1 MSVEKAVEVLD
12 RIFNAKSIAVVGASS
27 DPTKFGYMTLDSIIR
42 GGYEGRIYPVNPR
55 GGEILGL
62 RAYQSLGE
70 VPERPELVV
79 IIVPAQYVPNVTR
92 EAAEKGAQGAVI
104 LSAGFREAGRADLE
118 AEIQSISQTYGI
130 RLIGPNIQGINYL
143 PNKLC
148 AMFFPVIT
156 TKGPMA
162 IITQSGSA
170 TAALSEWA
178 AYEGLGISA
187 AINLGN
193 QVDLCES
200 DYIDFFSADMHTKV
214 IALYLEG
221 IRDGRQFLES
231 AARAARQKPIAILKS
246 GRTLTGQRAVS
257 SHTGSLAGSHEV
269 FSSACRQFGIISTN
283 DIETLYDCAKAL
295 GTMREPRGNRL
306 LSISSSGGMGT
317 LAVDEAE
324 SLGLAVPSLPEEFV
338 EELKGCDLSPLAS
351 LSNPLDL
358 ANISAEDFRKVA
370 LLADGFN
377 IADII
382 LLNFGDPVAGAPEM
396 VEYLAGNIKASV
408 AVSYLGGG
416 EEEKVGRIKIQKG
429 GVPVFPTPERAIRG
443 IAAVV
448 EYARYRENRTEQPRE
463 IVLHNRKRGG
473 LEAED
478 RRFLLEPEGIEY
490 LRSYQIPYPD
500 HGLAHSEEEAV
511 DIAGRLGY
519 PVVLKV
525 VSADVPHKT
534 DVNGVAVGLEGGDQ
548 VAAHFK
554 RIHEEVKR
562 ALTEASVEG
571 VLVCRQAPEGLD
583 VIVGALDDPVFGP
596 TVMFGLGGIF
606 TEVLGDV
613 TFRIAPLER
622 HDAEE
627 MVREIRG
634 YPLLAGVRGRQG
646 YDTEQLTELLMSVSR
661 MVIERPEI
669 RELDLNPVRLFE
681 RGLMALD
688 VRVIK
693 GHSFDQEDEGG
704 APANRR
710 S

>member
-1 MSVEKAVEVLD
+1 MDVEKTVEVLD
-12 RIFNAKSIAVVGASS
+12 KIFNAKSVAVVGASN
-27 DPTKFGYMTLDSIIR
+27 DPLKFGYMTLNSIIR
-42 GGYEGRIYPVNPR
+42 GGYEGRIYPINPR

-70 VPERPELVV
+70 VPENPELVV
-79 IIVPAQYVPNVTR
+79 IIVPAEYVPKVTR

-118 AEIQSISQTYGI
+118 VEIQSISQRYGI

-156 TKGPMA
+156 TKGPLA

-187 AINLGN
+187 SINLGN

-200 DYIDFFSADMHTKV
+200 DYIDFFSADIHTKA

-221 IRDGRQFLES
+221 VRDGRRFLKSVAS
-231 AARAARQKPIAILKS
+231 AVNQKPIAILKS
-246 GRTLTGQRAVS
+246 GRSLTGQRAVS
-257 SHTGSLAGSHEV
+257 SHTGSLAGSHQV
-269 FSSACRQFGIISTN
+269 FSSACRQFGIISKN
-283 DIETLYDCAKAL
+283 SIEDLYDSVKAL
-295 GTMREPRGNRL
+295 GTMRKPKGNRL
-306 LSISSSGGMGT
+306 LSISSSGGMGA

-324 SLGLAVPSLPEEFV
+324 SLGLVVPPLPEEFI
-338 EELKGCDLSPLAS
+338 EELKKCELSPLAS
-351 LSNPLDL
+351 LSNPIDL
-358 ANISAEDFRKVA
+358 AYISAEDFRKVA
-370 LLADGFN
+370 MLADDFN

-382 LLNFGDPVAGAPEM
+382 LLNFGDPVVGAPEI
-396 VEYLAGNIKASV
+396 VEYLAGNIKTSI

-416 EEEKVGRIKIQKG
+416 EEEKVGRIKIQEG

-443 IAAVV
+443 IAAAVQ
-448 EYARYRENRTEQPRE
+448 YACYCGNRMGQPRE
-463 IVLHNRKRGG
+463 IALQDRKKGG
-473 LEAED
+473 QETED
-478 RRFLLEPEGIEY
+478 RHFLLEPEGVEY
-490 LRSYQIPYPD
+490 LRKYQIPYPD
-500 HGLAHSEEEAV
+500 HGLARTEEEAV
-511 DIAGRLGY
+511 DIADRLGY
-519 PVVLKV
+519 PVVLKI
-525 VSADVPHKT
+525 VSPNAPHKT
-534 DVNGVAVGLEGGDQ
+534 DVNGVVVGLESGDE

-554 RIHEEVKR
+554 RIQEVVR
-562 ALTEASVEG
+562 NAIAGALVKG
-571 VLVCRQAPEGLD
+571 ILVCKQAPEGLD
-583 VIVGALDDPVFGP
+583 VIVGALDDPIFGP

-627 MVREIRG
+627 MAREIRG

-669 RELDLNPVRLFE
+669 KELDLNPVRLFT

-693 GHSFDQEDEGG
+693 GDSFDQEDGVTI
-704 APANRR
+704 NRR